1 MRESFRNSPSF
12 RRSMSPTVNV
22 TAFGSFWGNDKTCAI
37 LASACT
43 LPRTLRLHFSCTAT
57 TGHSFVDVPGRAQR
71 PRTRDREPSQ
81 DSDLLFTLFVDVNGE
96 GTRTRHDCT
105 VVSHSAGRQRSLSS
119 ATLKFTPSQGQ
130 GRSMVI
136 KHRSREGV
144 INWRRRSRKGT
155 HRKGTPT
162 SLSPKVCVA
171 ALSQPT
177 LSSPPIVLI
186 MLSQTS

>member
-130 GRSMVI
+130 GPRPMVI

-144 INWRRRSRKGT
+144 INWRRGSRKGT
-155 HRKGTPT
+155 
-162 SLSPKVCVA
+162 PKVCVA

>member
-1 MRESFRNSPSF
+1 
-12 RRSMSPTVNV
+12 MSQHLVH
-22 TAFGSFWGNDKTCAI
+22 FGGTTRPAPFWPL
-37 LASACT
+37 LALFHAHSACT
-43 LPRTLRLHFSCTAT
+43 SPATAT

-130 GRSMVI
+130 GR
-136 KHRSREGV
+136 
-144 INWRRRSRKGT
+144 W
-155 HRKGTPT
+155 
-162 SLSPKVCVA
+162 
-171 ALSQPT
+171 
-177 LSSPPIVLI
+177 LSSTAAGEWLPECAGGIFSWIFCSDLLI
-186 MLSQTS
+186 KCIRGSIT